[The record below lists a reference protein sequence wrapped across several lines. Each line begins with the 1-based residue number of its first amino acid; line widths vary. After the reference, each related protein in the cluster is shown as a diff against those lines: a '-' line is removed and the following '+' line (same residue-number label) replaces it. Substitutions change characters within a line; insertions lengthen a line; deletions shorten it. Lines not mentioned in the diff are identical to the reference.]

1 MIVSEQ
7 LCYKSKKGNG
17 GGENKTMMI
26 SELKIYNFRQFKSV
40 NGAPGLKITFHKGL
54 NALIGENDSGKTAVI
69 DALKLVLLTQS
80 NEYIRP
86 TDEDFYKSINGD
98 ACSELKIDC
107 TITEFTQNEAKNF
120 IEYLTFK
127 KYGDKV
133 EYTLELHYRAWKE
146 GHKIFQELRV
156 GDVDD
161 GISIDG
167 KARDLLK
174 AVYLKPLRD
183 AEREMSSGR
192 SSRISQILLNHPVFK
207 GKKEHTVLDIFQDAN
222 KRIEDYFTN
231 DAEGKHILQTIRDNL
246 ESFNDKG
253 QASNAELKTSDIQLK
268 AILESLSLKA
278 PEINP
283 GLGELNLLFIAAE
296 LLLLK
301 DDTDGG
307 MKLALIEELEAHLHP
322 QAQLRLI
329 SYLQNE
335 YNENDVQIIISTHS
349 PILASKINLKNLILM
364 KDGVG
369 YDLVEGMTGLQK
381 GDYLFL
387 QRFLDS
393 TKANL
398 FFAKGIIMVE
408 GDAENILIPVI
419 ADILGYPLE
428 KYGVSIVNVGS
439 TAFLRYSGIMVRK
452 DGSTIGIP
460 VSVITDCDVKPYDV
474 DPVTKERKF
483 NEKIIESVQA
493 EKEKNEKYTNGSVH
507 GFTSPRWTLEY
518 CIAMSCLSE
527 DFHKSVHYGKKIQNA
542 REYISLTN
550 EKITE
555 ANQEVE
561 KEAEQWNDLP
571 QWKTA
576 YEIYN
581 LMLDEGGK
589 SSLKAIVAQCLAS
602 VLRWKISV
610 IPDGLAQEKMFDLD
624 LYGLKTDDQKKS
636 VLKSEIESDQFLSY
650 IVNAIKYAAGEAV

>member
-1 MIVSEQ
+1 MI
-7 LCYKSKKGNG
+7 
-17 GGENKTMMI
+17 I
-26 SELKIYNFRQFKSV
+26 SELKVYNFRRFKSV
-40 NGAPGLKITFHKGL
+40 DGVPGLQITFHEGL

-86 TDEDFYKSINGD
+86 VDNDFYRPANGD
-98 ACSELKIDC
+98 ACTEFAIDC
-107 TITEFTQNEAKNF
+107 TITKFNQNEAKNF
-120 IEYLTFK
+120 IEYLKFK
-127 KYGDKV
+127 KNGEEI

-161 GISIDG
+161 SISIDG

-192 SSRISQILLNHPVFK
+192 GSRISQILLNHPVFK
-207 GKKEHTVLDIFQDAN
+207 DKKEHAIRDIFQDAN
-222 KRIEDYFTN
+222 MKIENYFTN
-231 DAEGKHILQTIRDNL
+231 DEEGKHILQTIRDNL
-246 ESFNDKG
+246 EAFNDKG

-268 AILESLSLKA
+268 AILESLSLNA

-335 YNENDVQIIISTHS
+335 YNENDVQIIVSTHS

-369 YDLVEGMTGLQK
+369 YDLTEGMTGLEK

-439 TAFLRYSGIMVRK
+439 TAFLRYSRIMVRK
-452 DGSTIGIP
+452 DGHNIGIP
-460 VSVITDCDVKPYDV
+460 VSVITDCDVKPYYV
-474 DPVTKERKF
+474 DPVTKEKKF
-483 NEKIIESVQA
+483 NEKITESAQA
-493 EKEKNEKYTNGSVH
+493 EKEKNDKYTNGSVH

-518 CIAMSCLSE
+518 CIAMSCLSK
-527 DFHKSVHYGKKIQNA
+527 DFHKAVHYGMKIMNA
-542 REYISLTN
+542 REYISLTDK
-550 EKITE
+550 KIIE
-555 ANQEVE
+555 ANQN
-561 KEAEQWNDLP
+561 AEEETRQWYNLS
-571 QWKTA
+571 QAEIA
-576 YEIYN
+576 YKMYN
-581 LMLDEGGK
+581 LMLNEDGK

-602 VLRWKISV
+602 ILRWEISV
-610 IPDGLAQEKMFDLD
+610 IPTELTQEKMFDLD
-624 LYGLKTDDQKKS
+624 LYGLKTDEHKKS
-636 VLKSEIESDQFLSY
+636 ELKSKLESDEFLSY
-650 IVNAIKYAAGEAV
+650 IVNAIKYAAGETV